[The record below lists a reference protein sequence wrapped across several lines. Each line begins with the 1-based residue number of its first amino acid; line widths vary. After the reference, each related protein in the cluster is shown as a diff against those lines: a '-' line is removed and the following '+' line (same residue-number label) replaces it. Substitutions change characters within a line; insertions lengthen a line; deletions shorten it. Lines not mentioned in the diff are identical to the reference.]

1 MLMKS
6 LSLRTLLWVNTSN
19 YREFNFLVSWKL
31 KALRSIMLPLRSNL
45 KVIVFSSWD
54 RMTQFFITMT
64 FTGLRPC
71 IRIS

>member
-6 LSLRTLLWVNTSN
+6 LSLRTLLWVNTSS

-54 RMTQFFITMT
+54 RMTQFFITIT
-64 FTGLRPC
+64 FTGLKPC
-71 IRIS
+71 MRIS